1 MSSNELILSVE
12 KLSVGY
18 DEVLVSNINLD
29 LKFGEIIAIAGPSGI
44 GKTTILRTI
53 AGLVKPLGGTI
64 DCNAPR
70 RGGIGYIPQKL
81 GLIRHTSVYHNVDLG
96 ARSGTPFWDEPLTW
110 FKRRDTRVTDAVNR
124 MGLIDK
130 IDEPVRRL
138 SGGQQRR
145 VATARTLAQKPKLI
159 LADEFLSELDD
170 ENISIVLQAFES
182 ICLKVNL
189 KCLLFNITSREH
201 LKSPTGYF
209 KSKMEN
215 YWNTKST
222 IAKHIQS
229 PLTKMRWHNECGIEE
244 DFIHCAYSC
253 SSLLHHAR

>member
-1 MSSNELILSVE
+1 MADSEPILFV
-12 KLSVGY
+12 KDLAVGY
-18 DEVLVSNINLD
+18 DDFLVSNINLE

-96 ARSGTPFWDEPLTW
+96 ARSGTPFWVEPLTW
-110 FKRRDTRVTDAVNR
+110 FKRSDTRVTDAVNR
-124 MGLIDK
+124 MGLIEK

-170 ENISIVLQAFES
+170 ENISIVLEAVREYMSES
-182 ICLKVNL
+182 ESAMILVEHNIKRASEISDR
-189 KCLLFNITSREH
+189 LFQVKDGKLVEYKLDDSETH
-201 LKSPTGYF
+201 P
-209 KSKMEN
+209 
-215 YWNTKST
+215 
-222 IAKHIQS
+222 IA
-229 PLTKMRWHNECGIEE
+229 TNEDEVVQ
-244 DFIHCAYSC
+244 
-253 SSLLHHAR
+253 

>member
-96 ARSGTPFWDEPLTW
+96 ARSGTPFWDEPRTW

-170 ENISIVLQAFES
+170 ENISIVLQAVREYMSES
-182 ICLKVNL
+182 ESAMILVEHNL
-189 KCLLFNITSREH
+189 KRASEISDRLFQVKDGKLLEYEIDDSETH
-201 LKSPTGYF
+201 P
-209 KSKMEN
+209 
-215 YWNTKST
+215 
-222 IAKHIQS
+222 IA
-229 PLTKMRWHNECGIEE
+229 TNEDEVVQ
-244 DFIHCAYSC
+244 
-253 SSLLHHAR
+253 